1 MILKFENLGPIE
13 KGEINTEKMEENN
26 AKRIQS

>member
-1 MILKFENLGPIE
+1 MKIINVIKNKIV
-13 KGEINTEKMEENN
+13 EINTEKMEENN